1 MLTFLSENLK
11 ATTPLV
17 AFCFFISI
25 INPYSSLASSKDSAA
40 IKIEAEINMQFSEIK
55 KKIASLLLL
64 GQKTQALESIEQW
77 VTTNKDKESV
87 LIKANELK
95 MLVLTSFLKQE
106 SQDFFELASIQTIN
120 HSKDALKNVQKCLT
134 IEGENFLCTWA
145 EAKIHNGVNNS
156 KYSVALEQLKTI
168 VKGNTLFSNL
178 TASLNKNSRE
188 FLDLKLS
195 QQEPSD
201 MYNTKLIHTI
211 LEFERSFRVK
221 NYSLAQDMVKRLEET
236 APDYIDIIIFK
247 NQLAMA
253 DQENNAKKLKN
264 INNIYQKRCRA
275 VTPDIA
281 RKYFFDIDFCK
292 RSLD

>member
-11 ATTPLV
+11 ATTMLV
-17 AFCFFISI
+17 AFCFLISTI
-25 INPYSSLASSKDSAA
+25 KPNLSFASSKDSA
-40 IKIEAEINMQFSEIK
+40 IVKTEAEISLQFSEIK

-77 VTTNKDKESV
+77 ITTNKDKESV

-106 SQDFFELASIQTIN
+106 SQDFFELASIQTVN
-120 HSKDALKNVQKCLT
+120 HPKDALKNVQKCLA

-156 KYSVALEQLKTI
+156 KYNAAIEQLKALGKSG
-168 VKGNTLFSNL
+168 VLFSNL
-178 TASLNKNSRE
+178 MASLSKNSRE

-195 QQEPSD
+195 QQEASD
-201 MYNTKLIHTI
+201 MYNTKLIHAI
-211 LEFERSFRVK
+211 FEFERSFRVK
-221 NYSLAQDMVKRLEET
+221 NYSLAQDMVKKIEQI
-236 APDYIDIIIFK
+236 APDYIDLIIFK
-247 NQLAMA
+247 NELALV
-253 DQENNAKKLKN
+253 DLEDDTKKFKN